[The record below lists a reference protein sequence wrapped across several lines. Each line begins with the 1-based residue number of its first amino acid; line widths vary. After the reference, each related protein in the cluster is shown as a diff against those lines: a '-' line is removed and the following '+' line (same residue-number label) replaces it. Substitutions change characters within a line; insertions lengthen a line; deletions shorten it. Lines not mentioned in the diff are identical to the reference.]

1 MQVKKFRKSKISWYK
16 QERLIEHFVIGSP
29 VLATSVMLNMNGNTV
44 WAIF

>member
-29 VLATSVMLNMNGNTV
+29 ALATSVMLNMNGNTV
-44 WAIF
+44 WL